1 MRRWW
6 RLQAFIS
13 TLAGQKRQ
21 VARQKVR
28 IDDRPRH
35 NRRHHGYTAPPC
47 GNCGGSVL
55 VSCPRMRAG
64 DYFRMVW
71 SDESRDSDHPAPRHS
86 PLLTLKGVYSSRR
99 DAALKPADLRG
110 QPMEVREPPRAVRE
124 EPVYLRKERAQ
135 LRKEQAWLR
144 GEPVRWQEQPMGL
157 RTVATGPRPEETE
170 LGRAASAMP
179 LPPWIAERSAH
190 G

>member
-1 MRRWW
+1 MLIMRASTNAPTVGREAGISADILNGAPIRLRTLLQRRWW

-35 NRRHHGYTAPPC
+35 NRRHHEYTAPPG
-47 GNCGGSVL
+47 GNLG
-55 VSCPRMRAG
+55 CPRKRAG
-64 DYFRMVW
+64 DCFRMVW

-124 EPVYLRKERAQ
+124 EPVYLRKERAR
-135 LRKEQAWLR
+135 LH
-144 GEPVRWQEQPMGL
+144 GEPTRWQEQPMGL
-157 RTVATGPRPEETE
+157 RTAATGPRPE
-170 LGRAASAMP
+170 
-179 LPPWIAERSAH
+179 
-190 G
+190 

>member
-35 NRRHHGYTAPPC
+35 NRRHRGYKAAPC
-47 GNCGGSVL
+47 GNCGGSAL
-55 VSCPRMRAG
+55 VSCPRNRAG
-64 DYFRMVW
+64 DCFRMVW

-110 QPMEVREPPRAVRE
+110 QPMEVRELPRAVRE
-124 EPVYLRKERAQ
+124 EP
-135 LRKEQAWLR
+135 KEQASLR
-144 GEPVRWQEQPMGL
+144 GEPTRWQEQPMGM
-157 RTVATGPRPEETE
+157 RTAATGPRPEETG
-170 LGRAASAMP
+170 LGRAASAM
-179 LPPWIAERSAH
+179 
-190 G
+190 

>member
-13 TLAGQKRQ
+13 PLAGQKRQ

-47 GNCGGSVL
+47 GNCGGPVL
-55 VSCPRMRAG
+55 VSCPRKRAG
-64 DYFRMVW
+64 DCFRMVG

-86 PLLTLKGVYSSRR
+86 PLLTLKGVYSSCR

-110 QPMEVREPPRAVRE
+110 QPMEVRELPAAVRE
-124 EPVYLRKERAQ
+124 EPMH

-144 GEPVRWQEQPMGL
+144 GEPTRWQQQPMGL
-157 RTVATGPRPEETE
+157 RT
-170 LGRAASAMP
+170 AAAMP
-179 LPPWIAERSAH
+179 PW
-190 G
+190 